1 MPSRMTFNDA
11 RKQAWYSDLANP
23 DVPLHKLGRNIPH
36 GVRGH
41 ELLEMLQSINV
52 SVQRAVWFI
61 RVFGSNETV
70 GFLTAHSFPS
80 ADFSSA
86 DRLVSGTNQTTILC
100 NTVLTGHW

>member
-70 GFLTAHSFPS
+70 DLFLLTLSLQLTA
-80 ADFSSA
+80 
-86 DRLVSGTNQTTILC
+86 RLLIGWSPEQTKLQSYAIQC
-100 NTVLTGHW
+100 